1 MKRLLFVVLTIGVWL
16 PLASAAST
24 ADGRYPVA
32 SRSGLIE
39 QVDYGS
45 SSMIVGGYRY
55 QVAIDARVE
64 IGGTH
69 GAFTL
74 LQPGMRIRFEYLH
87 ISGTERR
94 IILVQELP
102 PNVLLEEA

>member
-1 MKRLLFVVLTIGVWL
+1 MKLLLFVLLAIGAWL
-16 PLASAAST
+16 PLNAAAGT
-24 ADGRYPVA
+24 VDGRYPVA
-32 SRSGLIE
+32 SQAGIIE
-39 QVDYGS
+39 AVDFATA
-45 SSMIVGGYRY
+45 SMIVSGYHY

-69 GAFTL
+69 GAFTML
-74 LQPGMRIRFEYLH
+74 RPDMRIRFDYLH

-102 PNVLLEEA
+102 ANVMLEET